1 MLMPPNQY
9 SPPPSAGP
17 PSNYDFIF
25 NPPQAPKKRFGLPSG
40 NSTGQRIAIVSI
52 GAFILLILFII
63 LSSVLTS
70 GSKTSTQTFINIA
83 EEQAEIIRVATI
95 GTQQSRGSDSKN
107 LAMTVLLSMET
118 TQQQTLALLTKN
130 HHKLGTKQLAV
141 KRNPQTDQALT
152 SANLNN
158 NFDEAFTQQMQTS
171 LSTYRTD
178 VKAAYDASKSN
189 SEKQILSNSYTGISV
204 LLANLPGNSQSNS

>member
-178 VKAAYDASKSN
+178 VKAA
-189 SEKQILSNSYTGISV
+189 
-204 LLANLPGNSQSNS
+204 